1 MSRTTK
7 LAAIVAAASL
17 IAAAPAA
24 ASTGKSDVKAHAAG
38 DPVTVMPSL
47 IQTRLTRI
55 DNAVGRLTDY
65 VDDGDAVGVDRTGK
79 VIRRQL
85 SAAMRGA
92 IYYIKNPPPPVAD
105 DAQESDDAPVVADP
119 PTAAFAVFSSYHSVA
134 ATIGQLVDGARVPV
148 LDSMNKTL
156 FWTLNARDRA
166 ITSVHALEPPVDPEG
181 EEGEEGEGATI
192 ATVMPGNIALLDDEI
207 QQIKGLQSD
216 ATDLTP
222 GGAKAL
228 TQALAQTDGDRSLDQ
243 HDLAARHRRLI
254 DRSSRRVGMIPDNVL
269 LVAGAPVD
277 PARLARVLYG
287 PVRAAETIVLA
298 VAALDD
304 PLQEIERALR
314 TFAATR
320 IVLAGTDAGADLTGA
335 VEDRFGR
342 PVVAV
347 LSAGSSLTCLLNHS
361 ANPWPAPAMTGSSC
375 AAIAAATGARVQR

>member
-1 MSRTTK
+1 LSRTTT

-17 IAAAPAA
+17 IAAAPAG
-24 ASTGKSDVKAHAAG
+24 ASTGKSDAKAHASG

-65 VDDGDAVGVDRTGK
+65 VDDNDTAGVDRTGK

-85 SAAMRGA
+85 SAAWRGA
-92 IYYIKNPPPPVAD
+92 VYYIKNPPPPVAE

-134 ATIGQLVDGARVPV
+134 ATIGQLVDGARVPI

-166 ITSVHALEPPVDPEG
+166 ITAAHALEGPVDPDAEESEG
-181 EEGEEGEGATI
+181 VATI
-192 ATVMPGNIALLDDEI
+192 ATMMPGNIALLDDEI

-228 TQALAQTDGDRSLDQ
+228 TQALAQTT
-243 HDLAARHRRLI
+243 ATETTINTIWPPVI
-254 DRSSRRVGMIPDNVL
+254 DD
-269 LVAGAPVD
+269 
-277 PARLARVLYG
+277 
-287 PVRAAETIVLA
+287 
-298 VAALDD
+298 
-304 PLQEIERALR
+304 
-314 TFAATR
+314 
-320 IVLAGTDAGADLTGA
+320 
-335 VEDRFGR
+335 
-342 PVVAV
+342 
-347 LSAGSSLTCLLNHS
+347 
-361 ANPWPAPAMTGSSC
+361 
-375 AAIAAATGARVQR
+375 

>member
-1 MSRTTK
+1 VLSRTTT

-17 IAAAPAA
+17 IAAAPAG
-24 ASTGKSDVKAHAAG
+24 ASTGKSHAKAHASG
-38 DPVTVMPSL
+38 DPVAVMPSL

-65 VDDGDAVGVDRTGK
+65 VDDNDTAGVDRTGK

-134 ATIGQLVDGARVPV
+134 ATIGQLVDGARVPI

-181 EEGEEGEGATI
+181 EGEEGEGVATI

-228 TQALAQTDGDRSLDQ
+228 TQALTQTTATETSINTIWPPV
-243 HDLAARHRRLI
+243 I
-254 DRSSRRVGMIPDNVL
+254 DD
-269 LVAGAPVD
+269 
-277 PARLARVLYG
+277 
-287 PVRAAETIVLA
+287 
-298 VAALDD
+298 
-304 PLQEIERALR
+304 
-314 TFAATR
+314 
-320 IVLAGTDAGADLTGA
+320 
-335 VEDRFGR
+335 
-342 PVVAV
+342 
-347 LSAGSSLTCLLNHS
+347 
-361 ANPWPAPAMTGSSC
+361 
-375 AAIAAATGARVQR
+375 

>member
-1 MSRTTK
+1 MSRTTT

-17 IAAAPAA
+17 IAAAPAG
-24 ASTGKSDVKAHAAG
+24 ASTGKSHAKAHASG

-55 DNAVGRLTDY
+55 DNAVSRLTDY
-65 VDDGDAVGVDRTGK
+65 VDDNDTAGVDRTGK

-134 ATIGQLVDGARVPV
+134 ATIGQLVDGARVPI

-181 EEGEEGEGATI
+181 EGEEGEGVATI

-228 TQALAQTDGDRSLDQ
+228 TQALTQTTATETSINTIWPPV
-243 HDLAARHRRLI
+243 I
-254 DRSSRRVGMIPDNVL
+254 DD
-269 LVAGAPVD
+269 
-277 PARLARVLYG
+277 
-287 PVRAAETIVLA
+287 
-298 VAALDD
+298 
-304 PLQEIERALR
+304 
-314 TFAATR
+314 
-320 IVLAGTDAGADLTGA
+320 
-335 VEDRFGR
+335 
-342 PVVAV
+342 
-347 LSAGSSLTCLLNHS
+347 
-361 ANPWPAPAMTGSSC
+361 
-375 AAIAAATGARVQR
+375 

>member
-1 MSRTTK
+1 VLSRTTT

-17 IAAAPAA
+17 IAAAPAG
-24 ASTGKSDVKAHAAG
+24 ASTGKSHAKAHASG

-55 DNAVGRLTDY
+55 DNAVSRLTDY
-65 VDDGDAVGVDRTGK
+65 VDDNDTAGVDRTGK

-134 ATIGQLVDGARVPV
+134 ATIGQLVDGARVPI

-181 EEGEEGEGATI
+181 EGEEGEGVATI

-228 TQALAQTDGDRSLDQ
+228 TQALTQTTATETSINTIWPPV
-243 HDLAARHRRLI
+243 I
-254 DRSSRRVGMIPDNVL
+254 DD
-269 LVAGAPVD
+269 
-277 PARLARVLYG
+277 
-287 PVRAAETIVLA
+287 
-298 VAALDD
+298 
-304 PLQEIERALR
+304 
-314 TFAATR
+314 
-320 IVLAGTDAGADLTGA
+320 
-335 VEDRFGR
+335 
-342 PVVAV
+342 
-347 LSAGSSLTCLLNHS
+347 
-361 ANPWPAPAMTGSSC
+361 
-375 AAIAAATGARVQR
+375 